1 MQRVSS
7 RMSYTIEQ
15 MYNSNSYVDTMRTPD
30 NRGINYSLNTKYTMF
45 FRVSMQGNRIELPI
59 FAKEYVS
66 NRLTDLLG
74 IPTRDIRKDIIIP
87 FYIRRN
93 NYPTTYRTAD
103 ALVRNLITYASDT
116 ASMYVCCKTNK
127 EEKYYGCNG
136 TIFDNNM
143 TPLFLNVI
151 ECDVNERGL
160 VYRKVKSYVHPS
172 VFYSE
177 GTVEKC
183 IVNKIIPYVM
193 QNGVNVQIH
202 NATDNINYNTVVSRG
217 HRTIPEVVVTD
228 IGDKFFCK
236 TVVPSADYSND
247 AINDMLNRNIED
259 VFNIMK
265 I

>member
-7 RMSYTIEQ
+7 RMGYTIEQ
-15 MYNSNSYVDTMRTPD
+15 MYDSSGLVHMNQAPN
-30 NRGINYSLNTKYTMF
+30 NRVINYSLNTKYPMF

-59 FAKEYVS
+59 FAKECVS
-66 NRLTDLLG
+66 DRLIDLLG
-74 IPTRDIRKDIIIP
+74 LPTQDIRKDIIIP

-93 NYPTTYRTAD
+93 DYPTTYRTAD
-103 ALVRNLITYASDT
+103 ALVRNLVDYSSGT
-116 ASMYVCCKTNK
+116 AGMYVCCETNK

-136 TIFDNNM
+136 TIFDRNM

-160 VYRKVKSYVHPS
+160 AYRKVKSYVHPS

-202 NATDNINYNTVVSRG
+202 NATDNINYNVVVSRR